1 MPQMESTLEVM
12 HLGTRTRR
20 IVYRTPDHIEAPN
33 WSPDGGS
40 FIFNSEGKLYR
51 LAVDG
56 GAPQRID
63 TGKLTKLNNDHG
75 ISPDGQWLVVSDK
88 SEPDGLSRI
97 SILPAAG
104 GTPRL
109 VTPQGPSYWHG
120 WSPDGNRLA
129 YVAARDDRRL
139 LNLYSCSIDGGAE
152 IQLTHEEAMD
162 DGPDYSPDG
171 RFIFFNSTRSG
182 NMKLWRIDADGK
194 NPVQLTYE
202 DNTRDWFPHPSPDG
216 KWLVF
221 VSFGTD
227 VAVKDHPA
235 NKNVSLRMIP
245 AAGGKPEVIAELFGG
260 QGTLNVPSWSPDGN
274 SFAFVRYRLL

>member
-1 MPQMESTLEVM
+1 MPQIESTLEVM
-12 HLGTRTRR
+12 HLGTHTRR
-20 IVYRTPDHIEAPN
+20 VVYRTSDHIEAPN

-40 FIFNSEGKLYR
+40 FIFNSNGLLFR
-51 LAVDG
+51 LAMDG
-56 GAPQRID
+56 GAPERID

-75 ISPDGQWLVVSDK
+75 ISPDGKWLVVSDK
-88 SEPDGLSRI
+88 SAPDGLSRL
-97 SILPAAG
+97 SILPVEG
-104 GTPRL
+104 GEPRL
-109 VTPQGPSYWHG
+109 VISEGPSYWHG
-120 WSPDGNRLA
+120 WSPDGKTLA
-129 YVAARDDRRL
+129 YVAARGDRI
-139 LNLYSCSIDGGAE
+139 LNLFSCPVEGGAE
-152 IQLTHEEAMD
+152 TRLTAGDWMD

-194 NPVQLTYE
+194 NPVQLTFE

-227 VAVKDHPA
+227 VAVNDHPA
-235 NKNVSLRMIP
+235 NKNVSLRMMP
-245 AAGGKPEVIAELFGG
+245 AVGGKPEVIAELFGG
-260 QGTLNVPSWSPDGN
+260 QGTINVPSWSPDST